1 MPDDIVLVLD
11 DFHFIQQPA
20 CHQQVEFLIAS
31 LPAQAHLVIV
41 TRSDPGL
48 RLGRLRA
55 SGDLAELRAA
65 DLSFTPRRGDRAARA
80 QRRTALDARPSRSSW
95 SAPRAG
101 LRVSTW
107 PPCH

>member
-20 CHQQVEFLIAS
+20 CHEQVQFLIAS

-55 SGDLAELRAA
+55 SSDLAEIRAG
-65 DLSFTPRRGDRAARA
+65 DLSFTTHEATELLANDDVQPAPR
-80 QRRTALDARPSRSSW
+80 RPSRS
-95 SAPRAG
+95 
-101 LRVSTW
+101 
-107 PPCH
+107 